1 MAELSTLARPYAK
14 AAFAYAQQASDLSG
28 WSAALATAAAVSQS
42 EKVSELLENPQ
53 LTSEQRADIFL
64 SIISDDLS
72 ESGKN
77 FIRLLAENHRLPL
90 LPEISAL
97 FEELKAQAES
107 TLEVEVV
114 SARALSDAQA
124 AELTKALGNKFGREV
139 HLHSSVDETLLGG
152 AIVRAGD
159 TVIDGTVR
167 GRLAKLAEAMN
178 S

>member
-14 AAFAYAQQASDLSG
+14 AAFAYAQEASDLGG
-28 WSAALATAAAVSQS
+28 WSTALATAAAVSQS
-42 EKVSELLENPQ
+42 EKVGEMLENPQ
-53 LTSEQRADIFL
+53 LTSEQRAEKFL
-64 SIISDDLS
+64 SICSDDLS
-72 ESGKN
+72 DSGKN

-90 LPEISAL
+90 LPEIHEL
-97 FEELKAQAES
+97 FEELKAQAEAS
-107 TLEVEVV
+107 LEVEVV
-114 SARALSDAQA
+114 SARPLSEAQAQQLTQALS
-124 AELTKALGNKFGREV
+124 KKFGREV
-139 HLHSSVDETLLGG
+139 HLHGSVDESLLGG

>member
-14 AAFAYAQQASDLSG
+14 AAFSYAQQASDLSG
-28 WSAALATAAAVSQS
+28 WGSLLATAAAVSQS
-42 EKVSELLENPQ
+42 EKVHELLDNPQ
-53 LTSEQRADIFL
+53 LTSDQRADKFL
-64 SIISDDLS
+64 SICSDDLG

-97 FEELKAQAES
+97 FEELKAQAEA

-124 AELTKALGNKFGREV
+124 QQLTRALGKRFEREV
-139 HLHSSVDETLLGG
+139 HLHSSVDESLLGG

-167 GRLAKLAEAMN
+167 GRLAKLAEAIN

>member
-14 AAFAYAQQASDLSG
+14 AAFSYAQQASDLGG

-42 EKVSELLENPQ
+42 EKVRELLENPQ
-53 LTSEQRADIFL
+53 LTSDQRADSFL
-64 SIISDDLS
+64 SVCADDLS
-72 ESGKN
+72 DAGKN
-77 FIRLLAENHRLPL
+77 FIRLLAENNRLQL
-90 LPEISAL
+90 LPEISVL
-97 FEELKAQAES
+97 FEELKAQAEA

-124 AELTKALGNKFGREV
+124 QQLTEALGKKFAREV
-139 HLHSSVDETLLGG
+139 HLHSSVDESLLGG
-152 AIVRAGD
+152 AVIHAGD
-159 TVIDGTVR
+159 TVIDGSVR

>member
-42 EKVSELLENPQ
+42 EKVRELLENPQ
-53 LTSEQRADIFL
+53 LTSEQRADKFL
-64 SIISDDLS
+64 SICSDDLS
-72 ESGKN
+72 EAGKN
-77 FIRLLAENHRLPL
+77 FIRLLAENHRLSL

-97 FEELKAQAES
+97 FEDLKAKAES
-107 TLEVEVV
+107 TIEVEVV

-124 AELTKALGNKFGREV
+124 ENLTQALGKKFGREV
-139 HLHSSVDETLLGG
+139 HLHSSVDESLLGG

>member
-14 AAFAYAQQASDLSG
+14 AAFSYAQQASDLDR

-42 EKVSELLENPQ
+42 EKVRELLDNPQ
-53 LTSEQRADIFL
+53 LTSDERADKFL
-64 SIISDDLS
+64 SVCSDDLS
-72 ESGKN
+72 DSGKN
-77 FIRLLAENHRLPL
+77 FIRLLAENHRLTL

-97 FEELKAQAES
+97 FEELKARAEA
-107 TLEVEVV
+107 TLDVDVI
-114 SARALSDAQA
+114 SARPLSDAQA
-124 AELTKALGNKFGREV
+124 QQLTQSLTVKFEREV
-139 HLHSSVDETLLGG
+139 HLHSSVDESLLGG

>member
-28 WSAALATAAAVSQS
+28 WGAALATAAAVSES
-42 EKVSELLENPQ
+42 DKVGEMLENPQ
-53 LTSEQRADIFL
+53 LTSEQRADKFL
-64 SIISDDLS
+64 SICADDLS

-90 LPEISAL
+90 LPEISSL
-97 FEELKAQAES
+97 FEELKAQAEA

-124 AELTKALGNKFGREV
+124 QQLTQALGKKFEREV
-139 HLHSSVDETLLGG
+139 HLHSSVDESLLGG
-152 AIVRAGD
+152 AVIRAGD
-159 TVIDGTVR
+159 TVIDGSVR